1 MNVQIWYGFFSGA
14 SEDEAK
20 LHALQ
25 KALSSLSP
33 LFGYP
38 SLLGADSA
46 EVVQN
51 QLSSMLNGAR
61 QKEPVIDLKS
71 EERASI
77 QLSFCDYTLKCT
89 CQSSKKAARNHLSE
103 RILGL
108 LGVKTG
114 QSHWTPTSLSFLM
127 YIVRKWLF
135 NYSILNF
142 LHQKTML
149 LWETV

>member
-1 MNVQIWYGFFSGA
+1 MPLCSNMIWSFLGS

-20 LHALQ
+20 LRALQ
-25 KALSSLSP
+25 NALHSLSP

-38 SLLGADSA
+38 SLPGADRV

-77 QLSFCDYTLKCT
+77 KLSFCDYMLKCT
-89 CQSSKKAARNHLSE
+89 CQSSKKAAQKHLCE

-108 LGVKTG
+108 LAVKTG
-114 QSHWTPTSLSFLM
+114 QSHWTPTCLSFLK
-127 YIVRKWLF
+127 YIIMWNDQSV
-135 NYSILNF
+135 LN
-142 LHQKTML
+142 LLQKQTMH
-149 LWETV
+149 LWETL